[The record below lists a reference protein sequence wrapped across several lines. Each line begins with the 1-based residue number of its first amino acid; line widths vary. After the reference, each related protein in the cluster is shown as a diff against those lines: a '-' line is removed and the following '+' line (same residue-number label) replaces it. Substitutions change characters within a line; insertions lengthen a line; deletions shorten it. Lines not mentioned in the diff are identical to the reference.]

1 MLSKSFWTCRHTYR
15 RSCINTLRCLAGCSV
30 GDYSALVYLGV
41 FHPELSATVTV
52 PISMI
57 SGIST
62 SLLLETTLL
71 TFGKDKMPLKKSVT
85 TAFNMSFI
93 SMIAMESAENIVELS
108 ITGGDFAGNP
118 KLAALALIPATVSG
132 FVAAFPY
139 NYYRLK
145 KYGRSCH

>member
-71 TFGKDKMPLKKSVT
+71 TFGKDKMPLKKSYNVDKIMSLQCFPVFQECKCMYVT
-85 TAFNMSFI
+85 
-93 SMIAMESAENIVELS
+93 
-108 ITGGDFAGNP
+108 
-118 KLAALALIPATVSG
+118 
-132 FVAAFPY
+132 
-139 NYYRLK
+139 
-145 KYGRSCH
+145 